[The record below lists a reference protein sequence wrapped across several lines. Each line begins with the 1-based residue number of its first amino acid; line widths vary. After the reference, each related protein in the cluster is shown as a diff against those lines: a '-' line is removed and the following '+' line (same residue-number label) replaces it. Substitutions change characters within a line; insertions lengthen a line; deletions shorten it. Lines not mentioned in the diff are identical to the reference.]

1 MKKNGFCAWL
11 AAIALV
17 SLSFGCDT
25 ATNTN
30 TNANTYTN
38 RVVVTNANTG
48 NANVANINANI
59 TREEFERSR
68 ERFEREAREAGRRIG
83 SGAQDL
89 WLWTKTRSALA
100 YADDL
105 RDVTI
110 NVDVE
115 NEEVTLSGT
124 VANTAQRTRA
134 EEIARSIE
142 GVRNVRNQLVVSAGS
157 GNANQTRNMNTR

>member
-1 MKKNGFCAWL
+1 MKRNGLRAWL
-11 AAIALV
+11 AVAALV
-17 SLSFGCDT
+17 LLSMGCDT
-25 ATNTN
+25 TTNTN
-30 TNANTYTN
+30 TNANSN
-38 RVVVTNANTG
+38 RVVVTNTNANVG

-59 TREEFERSR
+59 SREEFDRNR
-68 ERFEREAREAGRRIG
+68 ERFEQEAREAGRRIG

-100 YADDL
+100 YTEDL

-124 VANTAQRTRA
+124 VANAAQRTRA
-134 EEIARSIE
+134 EEVARSIE
-142 GVRNVRNQLVVSAGS
+142 GVRNVRNQLNVTAAGD
-157 GNANQTRNMNTR
+157 NTNQTRNMNAR